1 VAIFGNLTEFPLL
14 EVMGMLEHRCGVLRF
29 QDIGRFSVLELH
41 VNMGVLQGLV
51 VDGRVWRDGFDAKAL
66 LLEIAN
72 VRHGSFEFQRLPAT
86 SPEMHNDLA
95 ININKVLLK
104 SATFD
109 DEWNNY
115 KDQIPDPKTR
125 FTLAGE
131 ELVWLEGN
139 LQTFWTKVEPLLEY
153 GISLEDLASR
163 LQMDVRVVQLNFYKL
178 RAIGVVRPARRMQ
191 EVADIRAGH
200 FPGSQAKASVV
211 VRPTAPPPAPTAKPS
226 LVSRLLGA
234 LRLIGRSA

>member
-29 QDIGRFSVLELH
+29 EQVGKFSTLELH
-41 VNMGVLQGLV
+41 LNMGVLQGLV
-51 VDGRVWRDGFDAKAL
+51 VNGRVWRDGFDAKSL
-66 LLEIAN
+66 LLELAGL
-72 VRHGSFEFQRLPAT
+72 RHGSFEFQRLPAT
-86 SPEMHNDLA
+86 SPEMYNDLA
-95 ININKVLLK
+95 ININEVLLR
-104 SATFD
+104 SASFD

-115 KDQIPDPKTR
+115 KDQIPDPQTR

-131 ELVWLEGN
+131 ELIWLEGN
-139 LQTFWTKVEPLLEY
+139 LQTFWQKVEPLLEY
-153 GISLEDLASR
+153 GISLEDLAKR

-178 RAIGVVRPARRMQ
+178 RAVGVVRPARRMQ

-200 FPGSQAKASVV
+200 FPGRQIKTPVL
-211 VRPTAPPPAPTAKPS
+211 RPTSPSQTTGKSS

-234 LRLIGRSA
+234 LRLIGRAT

>member
-1 VAIFGNLTEFPLL
+1 MAIFGNLTEFPML
-14 EVMGMLEHRCGVLRF
+14 EVVGMLEHRCGALRF
-29 QDIGRFSVLELH
+29 SHIGRYQTLEFH
-41 VNMGVLQGLV
+41 VNMGILQGLV
-51 VDGRVWRDGFDAKAL
+51 VDGKVWRDGFDAKAL
-66 LLEIAN
+66 LLELAN
-72 VRHGSFEFQRLPAT
+72 QREGHFEFQRLPAT
-86 SPEMHNDLA
+86 SPEMYNDLA
-95 ININKVLLK
+95 ININEVLLR

-115 KDQIPDPKTR
+115 KDQLPDPKTR

-139 LQTFWTKVEPLLEY
+139 LQTFWQRIEPLLEY
-153 GISLEDLASR
+153 GISIEDLAKR
-163 LQMDVRVVQLNFYKL
+163 FEMDVRVVQMNFYKL
-178 RAIGVVRPARRMQ
+178 RAVGVVRPARRMQ

-200 FPGSQAKASVV
+200 FPGQQARQAPVA
-211 VRPTAPPPAPTAKPS
+211 RPAPPPPTPNAKPS